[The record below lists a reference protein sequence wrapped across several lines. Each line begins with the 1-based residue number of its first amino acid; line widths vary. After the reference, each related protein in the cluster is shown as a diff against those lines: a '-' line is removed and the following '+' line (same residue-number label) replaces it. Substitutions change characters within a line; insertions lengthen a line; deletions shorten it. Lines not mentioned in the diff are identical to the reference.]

1 MKQYI
6 VIGLGNFGLSLAQQ
20 LEENGCEVLGIDMSR
35 ELVENAKDFLS
46 HAVIGDATNKE
57 LLSSLSLKDFDGSV
71 ISIGQDM
78 APSTLIALYL
88 KEAGAQ
94 NIIVRAVSRDHGK
107 ILEKIGVTEV
117 LYPENEMAVKLANR
131 LSMKNA
137 LDYLPLSDEHGIL
150 EVIPPKSFIGKDLK
164 ELQISVRFKCQV
176 IAMKYRN
183 HRAGAES
190 ATGDFSL
197 KIPPSADDIITSD
210 TIMII
215 IGKVK
220 DIEKIQLLP

>member
-35 ELVENAKDFLS
+35 ELVEHAKDFLS

-176 IAMKYRN
+176 IAIKHMN

-220 DIEKIQLLP
+220 DIERIQLLT

>member
-176 IAMKYRN
+176 IAIKHMN